1 MVENSTK
8 TKKSEKKIETATTD
22 KYESFFRQYLQQVS
36 SCLSSWVKEVSSS
49 VSSIQIPF
57 SWSSGLQKET
67 KAQVLQYKQV
77 ICIHLQHRYLVIPK
91 KDYQPTAV
99 LLGLPPFFLT
109 IRTKAC
115 PNASSEV
122 SQWWVNLVVIQV
134 LSTQRRNI
142 LSFNWVGERLGN
154 GHEHPTHGNIP

>member
-1 MVENSTK
+1 
-8 TKKSEKKIETATTD
+8 
-22 KYESFFRQYLQQVS
+22 
-36 SCLSSWVKEVSSS
+36 
-49 VSSIQIPF
+49 
-57 SWSSGLQKET
+57 
-67 KAQVLQYKQV
+67 
-77 ICIHLQHRYLVIPK
+77 
-91 KDYQPTAV
+91 

-134 LSTQRRNI
+134 LSTQRKNR

-154 GHEHPTHGNIP
+154 GHEHPTHGNIPYHSHDGLFTCGGLKFLFWTDWHCRCVML